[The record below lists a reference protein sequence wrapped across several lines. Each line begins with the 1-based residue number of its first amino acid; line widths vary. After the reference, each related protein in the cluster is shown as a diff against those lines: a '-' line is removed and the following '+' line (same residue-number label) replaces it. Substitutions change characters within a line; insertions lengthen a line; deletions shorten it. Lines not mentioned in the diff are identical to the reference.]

1 MGNDYDKI
9 IKENIEAVILPLM
22 EKLTGLP
29 QPIKLENIPDEL
41 QLTLER
47 KPDFSRI
54 ATDSANVRYL
64 LHIEFQVADD
74 LHMVLRM
81 QTYRALFQEIY
92 RLPVKQFVFYL
103 GRKKPKMV
111 SRIANLIPG
120 DENNF
125 AFSLINT
132 QRYDYRN
139 LLESQIPEEII
150 FAILGDF
157 KNEHAEKIVSNILKR
172 LIQISP
178 DKKKIQRYVQQLLV
192 LSKLRNLEAETLKQ
206 TEAMPIEFDINKDV
220 VYQKGKAEGRSEGRS
235 EGLSEGKKMVI
246 VEMLKD
252 GSLSLQKIATYARV
266 SVDEVVAIQQEISNT
281 K

>member
-1 MGNDYDKI
+1 MGNDYDRI

-29 QPIKLENIPDEL
+29 KPQKLENIPDDL

-47 KPDFSRI
+47 KPDFCRI
-54 ATDSANVRYL
+54 ATGAESKRYL

-74 LHMVLRM
+74 LNMVLRM

-103 GRKKPKMV
+103 GKRKPKMAN
-111 SRIANLIPG
+111 RIADLIPG

-132 QRYDYRN
+132 QQYDYQS

-157 KNEHAEKIVSNILKR
+157 KNEQVEKIVSNILNR
-172 LIQISP
+172 LLQISP
-178 DKKKIQRYVQQLLV
+178 DQKKLQRYIQQLLV

-220 VYQKGKAEGRSEGRS
+220 VYQRGKS

-252 GSLSLQKIATYARV
+252 GSLPLEKIASYARV
-266 SVDEVVAIQQEISNT
+266 SIDEVVAIQQEISNT

>member
-1 MGNDYDKI
+1 
-9 IKENIEAVILPLM
+9 M

-29 QPIKLENIPDEL
+29 LPQKLENIPDDL

-54 ATDSANVRYL
+54 ATEPDDKRYL

-74 LHMVLRM
+74 PSMVLRM

-92 RLPVKQFVFYL
+92 KLPVKQFVFYL
-103 GRKKPKMV
+103 GQRPPKMV
-111 SRIANLIPG
+111 NRISDLIPG

-125 AFSLINT
+125 TYSLINT
-132 QRYDYRN
+132 QQYDYER
-139 LLESQIPEEII
+139 LIASLIPEEII

-157 KNEHAEKIVSNILKR
+157 KNEQAEKIVSNILNR
-172 LIQISP
+172 LWQISP
-178 DKKKIQRYVQQLLV
+178 DKKKLQRYIQQLLV

-220 VYQKGKAEGRSEGRS
+220 IYQKGKSEGKSEGLS
-235 EGLSEGKKMVI
+235 EGLSEGKKIVI

-252 GSLSLQKIATYARV
+252 GTLSLQKIATYAKV